1 MRFCGRFRLLLLPQL
16 AVVVV
21 LFAQAGAAAS
31 PVGAYSTITPEGIG
45 AHIAEIQGPRSG
57 TGDEANRAKLNEV
70 AAYIQDSLAADGLMV
85 SEDPVTF
92 AGRTFPNIVGT
103 LTGTTCPEKTLI
115 VGAHYDGVSASPAAD
130 DDASGVAA
138 VLEVARVLSAQPL
151 QASVD
156 FAAFSFEEAGLVGSR
171 QMAAA
176 AELADRELLGLIN
189 FDMIAYTCDEPGC
202 QDYPEGI
209 PPPRPT
215 GDFVAVI
222 GNTASHSLLESFT
235 SASASAVPDLI
246 EFPLE
251 VAGNG
256 ETLLDV
262 RRADH
267 APFWD
272 HGYQALFVTDTADLR
287 NPNYHLPTDELG
299 TLNLQFAADTANAAA
314 ATVVEALTADANG
327 DGRADVCG
335 DVTVGGSAES
345 PQPESSV
352 ESGTD
357 ESSTPDAVFLAILAA
372 AGVAVL
378 AAAGAWFAVR
388 RGSR

>member
-1 MRFCGRFRLLLLPQL
+1 MMRFRGRFRLLLLPQL

-21 LFAQAGAAAS
+21 LFAQAGAATSLA
-31 PVGAYSTITPEGIG
+31 GAYSTITPEGIG

-57 TGDEANRAKLNEV
+57 TGDEANRAKLNQV
-70 AAYIQDSLAADGLMV
+70 VAYIYDSLAADGLV
-85 SEDPVTF
+85 VTKAPVNF

-115 VGAHYDGVSASPAAD
+115 VGAHYDGVSSGPGAD
-130 DDASGVAA
+130 DNASGVAA
-138 VLEVARVLSAQPL
+138 MLEVARVLSAQPL

-156 FAAFSFEEAGLVGSR
+156 FAAFSFEEAGLVGSS

-176 AELADRELLGLIN
+176 ADSADRELLGMIN

-202 QDYPEGI
+202 QDYPEGME
-209 PPPRPT
+209 PVRPT
-215 GDFVAVI
+215 GDFLSVVGNSNSALLLNQSVA
-222 GNTASHSLLESFT
+222 
-235 SASASAVPDLI
+235 ASAAAVPGLVVL
-246 EFPLE
+246 PLE
-251 VAGNG
+251 VPGNG
-256 ETLLDV
+256 ETLPDV

-272 HGYQALFVTDTADLR
+272 HGFQALFVTDTADLR
-287 NPNYHLPTDELG
+287 NPNYHLSTDELG

-335 DVTVGGSAES
+335 EPVGGSTES
-345 PQPESSV
+345 PQPESPV

-357 ESSTPDAVFLAILAA
+357 ESSTPDAVLLAILAA
-372 AGVAVL
+372 ASVAVL
-378 AAAGAWFAVR
+378 AAAGGWLAVKR
-388 RGSR
+388 RSR

>member
-1 MRFCGRFRLLLLPQL
+1 MRFRGRFRLLLLPQL

-21 LFAQAGAAAS
+21 LFAQAGAATSLA
-31 PVGAYSTITPEGIG
+31 GAYSTITPEGIG

-57 TGDEANRAKLNEV
+57 TGDEANRAKLNQV
-70 AAYIQDSLAADGLMV
+70 VAYIYDSLAADGLV
-85 SEDPVTF
+85 VTKAPVNF

-115 VGAHYDGVSASPAAD
+115 VGAHYDGVSSGPGAD
-130 DDASGVAA
+130 DNASGVAA
-138 VLEVARVLSAQPL
+138 MLEVARVLSAQPL

-156 FAAFSFEEAGLVGSR
+156 FAAFSFEEAGLVGSS

-176 AELADRELLGLIN
+176 ADSADRELLGMIN

-202 QDYPEGI
+202 QDYPEGME
-209 PPPRPT
+209 PVRPT
-215 GDFVAVI
+215 GDFLSVVGNSNSALLLNQSVA
-222 GNTASHSLLESFT
+222 
-235 SASASAVPDLI
+235 ASAAAVPGLVVL
-246 EFPLE
+246 PLE
-251 VAGNG
+251 VPGNG
-256 ETLLDV
+256 ETLPDV

-272 HGYQALFVTDTADLR
+272 HGFQALFVTDTADLR
-287 NPNYHLPTDELG
+287 NPNYHLSTDELG

-335 DVTVGGSAES
+335 EPVGGSTES
-345 PQPESSV
+345 PQPESPV

-357 ESSTPDAVFLAILAA
+357 ESSTPDAVLLAILAA
-372 AGVAVL
+372 ASVAVL
-378 AAAGAWFAVR
+378 AAAGGWLAVKR
-388 RGSR
+388 RSR